1 MYDPYTG
8 RKFAPEEDPLPP
20 IESAYHELKDIL
32 KRAHLKAASLRKKAA
47 RATKRR
53 ARANKARN
61 TSLNT
66 GLRIRIPPNNT
77 STLSGQQLQP
87 QENLH
92 I

>member
-1 MYDPYTG
+1 M
-8 RKFAPEEDPLPP
+8 PP

-53 ARANKARN
+53 AKGKKGRN
-61 TSLNT
+61 ATFNA
-66 GLRIRIPPNNT
+66 GLRIPLPPNNVFT
-77 STLSGQQLQP
+77 PTGQQLQP
-87 QENLH
+87 KENLF